1 MSGLNVRFS
10 VKWMLVALMTGLA
23 GTLHA
28 EQPKPTD
35 FIRGIADEAIH
46 TLTVAG
52 LDKKT
57 REERMLK
64 FLDRYADIPALAKFV
79 VGRHWT
85 KGSAEQQQEYLL
97 VFREYNA
104 KNFAA
109 LLSTYSGQKL
119 EITRTIHNKTNH
131 IVQTVIIGKTAT
143 DKLQIDWQLRPEG
156 ETFVITDFVVEGL
169 SQASTMRDDF
179 ATALKGSTDLSKLI
193 TALKK
198 KIITIDA
205 NKK

>member
-1 MSGLNVRFS
+1 MSGLNLRFS
-10 VKWMLVALMTGLA
+10 MKWIVIALMTGLA
-23 GTLHA
+23 GVARA
-28 EQPKPTD
+28 EQPMPTD

-119 EITRTIHNKTNH
+119 EITRTINHKTNY
-131 IVQTVIIGKTAT
+131 IVQTVIIGKATT
-143 DKLQIDWQLRPEG
+143 DKVQIDWQLRPEG

-179 ATALKGSTDLSKLI
+179 ATSLKGSTDLSKLI
-193 TALKK
+193 DTLKK
-198 KIITIDA
+198 KIISIDA
-205 NKK
+205 NKR